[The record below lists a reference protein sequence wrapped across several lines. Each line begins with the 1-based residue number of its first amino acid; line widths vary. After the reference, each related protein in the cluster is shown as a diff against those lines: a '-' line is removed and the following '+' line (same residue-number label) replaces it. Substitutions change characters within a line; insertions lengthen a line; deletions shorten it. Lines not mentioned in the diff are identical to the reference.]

1 VLEAH
6 PRPNT
11 LRKGSTRIGSRPQPV
26 RSQLR
31 MRYPRCGWDAVTA
44 MSASTLTSPL
54 ARQKS
59 DRPLRRSG
67 STPKRVGTIEVAA
80 EESRPLELDTASSH
94 WQLSLDRAQR
104 ALRAAGGQLPA
115 PELGRRQRELAWER
129 QETAKALRRL
139 AKVTGVRP
147 MPWLSPVPVTA
158 NMLGLPATTRACLFD
173 LDGVLTDSAVLHAWA
188 WGEVFDE
195 FLLRLSEKTGWQFI
209 PFERE
214 TDYSAYIDGRT
225 RLEGI
230 HAFLDSRGIRLRE
243 GRVDDPVTADSAEGL
258 AKRKG
263 EVLSRGL
270 RQHGVAALAGAR
282 RYLEATGHAG
292 LARAVVSAS
301 TSTLPML
308 ELANLATLVEERVD
322 AEDIRSEGLRSR
334 PAPDLLVVACRRLGV
349 KPEEAVTFTHSAAGV
364 AAGHAAGLGVIGV
377 GDREQRELLQG
388 FGAEEVVPS
397 LSVLLDHQ
405 LSGGA
410 NIPAELDQRR
420 S

>member
-1 VLEAH
+1 MLTAM
-6 PRPNT
+6 T
-11 LRKGSTRIGSRPQPV
+11 TSTR
-26 RSQLR
+26 
-31 MRYPRCGWDAVTA
+31 
-44 MSASTLTSPL
+44 TSPL
-54 ARQKS
+54 ARQES
-59 DRPLRRSG
+59 DRPARRSG
-67 STPKRVGTIEVAA
+67 STPKKVGTVEVAA
-80 EESRPLELDTASSH
+80 ERSRPLELDTASSH
-94 WQLSLDRAQR
+94 WQLALDRAQR
-104 ALRAAGGQLPA
+104 ALSAAGGLLPA

-139 AKVTGVRP
+139 ANVTGVRP
-147 MPWLSPVPVTA
+147 VPWLSPVPVTTR
-158 NMLGLPATTRACLFD
+158 MLGLPATTRACLFD

-230 HAFLDSRGIRLRE
+230 HAFLDSRGIRLRD
-243 GRVDDPVTADSAEGL
+243 GRVNDPVTADSAEGL

-270 RQHGVAALAGAR
+270 RQHGVTALTGAR
-282 RYLEATGHAG
+282 RYLEAAGHAG
-292 LARAVVSAS
+292 LERAVVSAS

-349 KPEEAVTFTHSAAGV
+349 QPEEAVTFTHSAAGV

-410 NIPAELDQRR
+410 INPAELEQRG

>member
-1 VLEAH
+1 MAATRARAGATGDRQSTQAFGECH
-6 PRPNT
+6 GRPA
-11 LRKGSTRIGSRPQPV
+11 RPV
-26 RSQLR
+26 VVARA
-31 MRYPRCGWDAVTA
+31 GDNEDA
-44 MSASTLTSPL
+44 
-54 ARQKS
+54 R
-59 DRPLRRSG
+59 
-67 STPKRVGTIEVAA
+67 
-80 EESRPLELDTASSH
+80 
-94 WQLSLDRAQR
+94 
-104 ALRAAGGQLPA
+104 PA
-115 PELGRRQRELAWER
+115 P
-129 QETAKALRRL
+129 
-139 AKVTGVRP
+139 
-147 MPWLSPVPVTA
+147 
-158 NMLGLPATTRACLFD
+158 TTRACLFD

-188 WGEVFDE
+188 WAEVFDE
-195 FLLRLSEKTGWQFI
+195 FLLRLSEKTGRQFI
-209 PFERE
+209 AFERE

-243 GRVDDPVTADSAEGL
+243 GRVDDPVTTDSARGL

-270 RQHGVAALAGAR
+270 RQHGVAALVGAR

-292 LARAVVSAS
+292 LERAVVSAS

-334 PAPDLLVVACRRLGV
+334 PAPDLLLVACRRLGV
-349 KPEEAVTFTHSAAGV
+349 QPEEGVTFTHSAAGV

-377 GDREQRELLQG
+377 GDREQRELLRG

-410 NIPAELDQRR
+410 NIPAGARAARFLGVHLSRAGGSRKGRPGERLEWSEEELVFLPQMDTDQRIEPVQELL
-420 S
+420 

>member
-1 VLEAH
+1 
-6 PRPNT
+6 
-11 LRKGSTRIGSRPQPV
+11 
-26 RSQLR
+26 
-31 MRYPRCGWDAVTA
+31 
-44 MSASTLTSPL
+44 
-54 ARQKS
+54 
-59 DRPLRRSG
+59 
-67 STPKRVGTIEVAA
+67 VGTVEVPA
-80 EESRPLELDTASSH
+80 ERSRPLDLDTAGSH
-94 WQLSLDRAQR
+94 WQLALDRAQR
-104 ALRAAGGQLPA
+104 ALSAAGGLLPA
-115 PELGRRQRELAWER
+115 PELERRQRELARER

-139 AKVTGVRP
+139 ANVTGVRP
-147 MPWLSPVPVTA
+147 VPWLSPVPVTTK
-158 NMLGLPATTRACLFD
+158 MLGLPDTTRACLFD

-214 TDYSAYIDGRT
+214 SDYNAYIDGRT

-243 GRVDDPVTADSAEGL
+243 GRADDPVTADSAEGL

-263 EVLSRGL
+263 EMLSRGL

-292 LARAVVSAS
+292 LSRAVVSAS

-405 LSGGA
+405 LCGGA

>member
-1 VLEAH
+1 MSV
-6 PRPNT
+6 
-11 LRKGSTRIGSRPQPV
+11 STPTAPLV
-26 RSQLR
+26 RSDSGRAPGDFRPPAPLKET
-31 MRYPRCGWDAVTA
+31 PALKATA
-44 MSASTLTSPL
+44 GPGHT
-54 ARQKS
+54 
-59 DRPLRRSG
+59 
-67 STPKRVGTIEVAA
+67 
-80 EESRPLELDTASSH
+80 LELDTTSSH
-94 WQLSLDRAQR
+94 WQLALDSAQR
-104 ALRAAGGQLPA
+104 ALSASDGLLPG
-115 PELGRRQRELAWER
+115 PELERRRRELAQER
-129 QETAKALRRL
+129 QETVKVL
-139 AKVTGVRP
+139 ADLANVAGVRP
-147 MPWLSPVPVTA
+147 VPWLSPVPVTTQ
-158 NMLGLPATTRACLFD
+158 MLGLPAMTSACLFD

-195 FLLRLSEKTGWQFI
+195 FLLRLSEKTGWHFI
-209 PFERE
+209 PFDRE

-270 RQHGVAALAGAR
+270 RQHGVTALAGAR

-292 LARAVVSAS
+292 LGRAVVSAS

-308 ELANLATLVEERVD
+308 ELANLASLVEERVD
-322 AEDIRSEGLRSR
+322 AENIRSEGLRSR

-349 KPEEAVTFTHSAAGV
+349 QPEEAVTFTHSAAGV

-377 GDREQRELLQG
+377 GNREQRELLHG

-410 NIPAELDQRR
+410 NIPAELDRR
-420 S
+420 GS